1 MITPYEDVPD
11 AVAAFR
17 AAGEVTAADYENVLV
32 PAVEDKLGRHKKIS
46 LLYHLG
52 PDFTGFTA
60 GAMWDDTK
68 LGFSHLAAWDKIAL
82 VSDVP
87 WIRHMVE
94 AMGFIIPAKTR
105 VFDNDHLDEAMA
117 WVSEP

>member
-1 MITPYEDVPD
+1 MITPYDDVPD
-11 AVAAFR
+11 KVAAFR
-17 AAGEVTAADYENVLV
+17 GSGEVTAADYENVLI
-32 PAVEDKLGRHKKIS
+32 PTVEKKLARNDKIS

-60 GAMWDDTK
+60 GAMWDDTRI
-68 LGFSHLAAWDKIAL
+68 GFGHLASWDRIAL

-87 WIRHMVE
+87 WIRHMVQ
-94 AMGFIIPAKTR
+94 AMGFVIPATVR
-105 VFDNDHLDEAMA
+105 VFGNDQLQDAKR